1 MIEPKNPVKRVDNT
15 EMAEQSK
22 MPFGGYT
29 HLGTTIFVMLHS
41 TLYYCLA
48 CSANL
53 YEVLYVQL
61 ALISSF

>member
-41 TLYYCLA
+41 TLLLF
-48 CSANL
+48 SL
-53 YEVLYVQL
+53 LSQL
-61 ALISSF
+61 V